1 MFGWGKKDHKTPPVG
16 PEKPANS
23 IPTVKFDPTRVTD
36 AVLADLKQ
44 NIRALP
50 EVGANDFETVYQ
62 AAFRAISVGGALNII
77 YAALMDIE
85 GMSKRR
91 AEDISRSL
99 NFKAKAIMDAEQQA
113 KLGIKYATW
122 LYSGA
127 PCRVNA
133 KQPGREDQD
142 EAHKAANG
150 KPFLISKGM
159 FLNGEWTW
167 PGRKDGCKCVSKSMI
182 AGFDGYDGGQPKGL
196 VE

>member
-1 MFGWGKKDHKTPPVG
+1 MGQKDHKTPHVG

-23 IPTVKFDPTRVTD
+23 IPTVKFDPTRVTGN
-36 AVLADLKQ
+36 VLADLKQ

-50 EVGANDFETVYQ
+50 EVGVDHFETVYQ
-62 AAFRAISVGGALNII
+62 AALRAISVGGALNII

-99 NFKAKAIMDAEQQA
+99 SFKAKAIMDAEQQA

-122 LYSGA
+122 GYSGA
-127 PCRVNA
+127 PCRVNP
-133 KQPGREDQD
+133 KRPGGEDQD
-142 EAHKAANG
+142 AAHKAANG

-167 PGRKDGCKCVSKSMI
+167 PGRKEGCKCTSKPMI
-182 AGFDGYDGGQPKGL
+182 AGFDGYDGGKPKEL
-196 VE
+196 ME

>member
-1 MFGWGKKDHKTPPVG
+1 MFPVKRASSKCGTRTKGAPPNGV
-16 PEKPANS
+16 
-23 IPTVKFDPTRVTD
+23 PTVKFDPTRVTD
-36 AVLADLKQ
+36 AVLADLRE

-50 EVGANDFETVYQ
+50 EVDANDFETVYQ
-62 AAFRAISVGGALNII
+62 AAARAISMGGALNII

-91 AEDISRSL
+91 AADISRSL
-99 NFKAKAIMDAEQQA
+99 NFKAKAIMNAEQQM

-127 PCRVNA
+127 PCHLNP
-133 KQPGREDQD
+133 KQPGSEDQD
-142 EAHKAANG
+142 AAHKAANG

-167 PGRKDGCKCVSKSMI
+167 PGREDGCKCISKSMI
-182 AGFDGYDGGQPKGL
+182 AGFDGYDGGKPEGL

>member
-1 MFGWGKKDHKTPPVG
+1 M
-16 PEKPANS
+16 
-23 IPTVKFDPTRVTD
+23 
-36 AVLADLKQ
+36 LADLKQ

-77 YAALMDIE
+77 YAALIDIE
-85 GMSKRR
+85 GMPKRR
-91 AEDISRSL
+91 AEEISRSL
-99 NFKAKAIMDAEQQA
+99 SFKATALMNAEQQT

-127 PCRVNA
+127 PCRVNP
-133 KQPGREDQD
+133 KKTDGEDQD
-142 EAHKAANG
+142 SAHKAANG

-167 PGRKDGCKCVSKSMI
+167 PGRNDGCKCVSKSMI
-182 AGFDGYDGGQPKGL
+182 AGIDGYDGGKPKGL

>member
-1 MFGWGKKDHKTPPVG
+1 MFGWGKKNHKIQPVE
-16 PEKPANS
+16 PEKPANR
-23 IPTVKFDPTRVTD
+23 IPTVKFDSTRVTD
-36 AVLADLKQ
+36 AVLADLKK

-50 EVGANDFETVYQ
+50 EVDDNDFETVYQ
-62 AAFRAISVGGALNII
+62 AAFRAISAGGALNTI
-77 YAALMDIE
+77 YAALIDIE
-85 GMSKRR
+85 GMPKRR

-99 NFKAKAIMDAEQQA
+99 NFKATAIMDAERQT

-127 PCRVNA
+127 PCRVNP
-133 KQPGREDQD
+133 KQRGGEDQD
-142 EAHKAANG
+142 AAHKPANG
-150 KPFLISKGM
+150 KPFLISKGL

-182 AGFDGYDGGQPKGL
+182 AGFDGYDGGKPKGL